1 MVITLEEA
9 TDHRWMPLRSEFKE
23 IGNPELCR
31 LVDDLLGHVAVCHH
45 RRDRHR
51 ALLVSCDGGTQLP

>member
-45 RRDRHR
+45 RRD
-51 ALLVSCDGGTQLP
+51 ASPGSV